1 MQVEMA
7 EYSLT
12 SKYSE
17 SQEYF
22 QHRRNLDLSPYP
34 YGEWKIHISGYII
47 VTNKICVP
55 LNGGTSNRLKDF
67 EV

>member
-1 MQVEMA
+1 MSRAVDLSSMQVEMA

-22 QHRRNLDLSPYP
+22 QHRRNLDLSPH
-34 YGEWKIHISGYII
+34 GE
-47 VTNKICVP
+47 
-55 LNGGTSNRLKDF
+55 
-67 EV
+67 